1 MCANFGNMNRTIIF
15 YRTKDGNCPVED
27 FLDSL
32 PGKVVQKIAWV
43 LEILEQQGMLPSTY
57 FKKLVNTE
65 IWECRIQ
72 QGSNIYR
79 IFCFFDKGSIIILTH
94 GFIKKTQKTPIDE
107 IKRAEEYRSDYL
119 KRRKL

>member
-1 MCANFGNMNRTIIF
+1 MKRTVIF

-32 PGKVVQKIAWV
+32 PGKVVQKITWV
-43 LEILEQQGMLPSTY
+43 LEILETQGMLPSSY

-72 QGSNIYR
+72 HGSNIYR
-79 IFCFFDKGSIIILTH
+79 IFCFFEKGSIIILTH
-94 GFIKKTQKTPIDE
+94 GFIKKTQKTPPEE
-107 IKRAEEYRSDYL
+107 IRKAEEYRSDYL
-119 KRRKL
+119 KRRNI